1 MEILEECSEKMDRT
15 LESFRSNLGT
25 IRTGRVSPNV
35 LDRIT
40 INYYGEETPIK
51 NVAGIQSPSATQLLI
66 KPFDPTCLKLIQAA
80 IGESD
85 LGVNP
90 QSDGACIRLNF
101 PSLTT
106 ERRDEYAKQAKK
118 YSEDAKVAIR
128 NIRRDFNTAVKKDK
142 TLSEDMA
149 NNLNDDIQKCTD
161 SHIKE
166 IDAMLAVKEKEIY
179 TI

>member
-1 MEILEECSEKMDRT
+1 MELLEECTEKMDRT
-15 LESFRSNLGT
+15 IDSFKSNLAT
-25 IRTGRVSPNV
+25 IRTGRVSPVV
-35 LDRIT
+35 LDRLT
-40 INYYGEETPIK
+40 ISYYGEETPIK

-66 KPFDPTCLKLIQAA
+66 KPFDPTCTKLIQQA

-90 QSDGACIRLNF
+90 QVDGNCIRLNF

-106 ERRDEYAKQAKK
+106 ERRDEFAKQARK
-118 YSEDAKVAIR
+118 YAEEAKVAIR
-128 NIRRDFNTAVKKDK
+128 NIRRDYNSAVKKDK

-149 NNLNDDIQKCTD
+149 ANLNDDIQEVTD
-161 SHIKE
+161 GHIKSIE
-166 IDAMLAVKEKEIY
+166 TVLAAKEKEIY